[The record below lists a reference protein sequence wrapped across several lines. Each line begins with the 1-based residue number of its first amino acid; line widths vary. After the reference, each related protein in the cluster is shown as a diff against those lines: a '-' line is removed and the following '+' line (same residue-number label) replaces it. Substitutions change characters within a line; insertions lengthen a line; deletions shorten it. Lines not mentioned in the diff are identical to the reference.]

1 MCSVLYIYVK
11 KIQAAT
17 FMFSACIIVSF
28 LIQRF
33 NWTYLQPSG
42 ASLCIGMISGAIINS
57 TMHDKV
63 DRLFMFSP
71 NAFFYGFLPIIIYSA
86 GLNLQRK
93 NFFQDFWTISLF
105 AFVGTVISAFVFG
118 LGTWFLTL
126 IGIISKKHL
135 GSNRFLECLMYGTL
149 ISATDPVATLSVF
162 ADVKAPP
169 LLYNLVFGESVLN
182 DAVAVVLFRT
192 LEKFYS
198 VDFTIKTF
206 FTVIFQFIG
215 VSIGSMTIGI
225 LCALVC
231 AFTTKRL
238 GLNDP
243 GVHVAAS
250 YNGTA
255 YTFALLLLDGYFS
268 YVIAENVGCSG
279 IMSIFFTGI
288 GNAHYSYHNVGAE
301 AKVAVFKSFE
311 AIAFLSETFVFAYLG
326 LQVATAPHVFDVGM
340 ILFGF
345 PLALASRFANI
356 FPLSKVAN
364 EVRTEKIPENIQK
377 MHAACGLRGAVAY
390 ALALAM
396 PSTNPSANV
405 RGSPAIETATLV
417 ICVISTLGLGGACL
431 PLMQKWK
438 LHDPDDVSHSNA
450 FDRGD
455 YDDDNDGEIANDPVM
470 RAEMRAI
477 QDAERAAMGG
487 GFNHWSRNFTKVKYF
502 FFDTWDKVEYGFMR
516 PTFGG
521 RPIGGS
527 SGAGGGVGS
536 GGGGV
541 GVGRAAFSRLQNED
555 EDEDANATNNNGSD
569 NVELGNPVTF
579 AANAAANK

>member
-1 MCSVLYIYVK
+1 
-11 KIQAAT
+11 
-17 FMFSACIIVSF
+17 MFSACIIVSF

-42 ASLCIGMISGAIINS
+42 ASLCIGIFSGALING
-57 TMHDKV
+57 TMHNKV
-63 DRLFMFSP
+63 DRLFIFSP

-340 ILFGF
+340 MLFGF

-364 EVRTEKIPENIQK
+364 EVRSEKIPENIQK

-396 PSTNPSANV
+396 PSTNPSENV

-450 FDRGD
+450 FDRGE
-455 YDDDNDGEIANDPVM
+455 YNDDDNVGDIANDPTM

-487 GFNHWSRNFTKVKYF
+487 GFSHWSRNFSKVKYF
-502 FFDTWDKVEYGFMR
+502 FFDTWDKVENGFMR

-521 RPIGGS
+521 RPM
-527 SGAGGGVGS
+527 AGS
-536 GGGGV
+536 GGGG
-541 GVGRAAFSRLQNED
+541 GGGGNGSSNLAPGRDSAGGGPGAFVRLQNE
-555 EDEDANATNNNGSD
+555 EEDAYTNSNNS
-569 NVELGNPVTF
+569 VELGN
-579 AANAAANK
+579 AAAAASAANK

>member
-1 MCSVLYIYVK
+1 
-11 KIQAAT
+11 
-17 FMFSACIIVSF
+17 MFSACIIVSF

-42 ASLCIGMISGAIINS
+42 ASLCIGMISGAIING

-118 LGTWFLTL
+118 IGTWFLTL

-206 FTVIFQFIG
+206 FTVIIQFVG

-243 GVHVAAS
+243 GVNVAAS

-364 EVRTEKIPENIQK
+364 EVRSEKIPDNIQK

-396 PSTNPSANV
+396 PSTKPTENV

-438 LHDPDDVSHSNA
+438 LHDPDDVNHSNA
-450 FDRGD
+450 FDRENCDG
-455 YDDDNDGEIANDPVM
+455 DDDDANDPVM

-502 FFDTWDKVEYGFMR
+502 FFDTWDKVEHGFMR

-521 RPIGGS
+521 RPIAGS
-527 SGAGGGVGS
+527 GS
-536 GGGGV
+536 GGGGGGGSV
-541 GVGRAAFSRLQNED
+541 GGSSGGVGGISGGGGRAAFTRLQNED
-555 EDEDANATNNNGSD
+555 EDEDNTNNANDGNN
-569 NVELGNPVTF
+569 NVELGNVV
-579 AANAAANK
+579 AIAAANK